1 MGERIWDV
9 RFLLDFNGWEVES
22 VEFLQLTE
30 SNPPSS
36 VNGDCVR
43 WILKKNGDFDFCS
56 YYIMLRGSSSIIF
69 SWKGIWELRH
79 LGRFSLFGLQCGERY
94 SRVII

>member
-1 MGERIWDV
+1 M

-56 YYIMLRGSSSIIF
+56 YYIMLEVPLLLSSLGKAFGS
-69 SWKGIWELRH
+69 
-79 LGRFSLFGLQCGERY
+79 
-94 SRVII
+94 

>member
-1 MGERIWDV
+1 M
-9 RFLLDFNGWEVES
+9 RFLDFYGWEVES

-36 VNGDCVR
+36 VSGDRER
-43 WILKKNGDFDFCS
+43 WILKQNGDFDFCS

-69 SWKGIWELRH
+69 SWKGIWGVKAPR
-79 LGRFSLFGLQCGERY
+79 
-94 SRVII
+94 

>member
-1 MGERIWDV
+1 MWQGVGERIWDA

-36 VNGDCVR
+36 LSGDHVR
-43 WILKKNGDFDFCS
+43 WILKKNGDCYPFLL
-56 YYIMLRGSSSIIF
+56 YYA
-69 SWKGIWELRH
+69 
-79 LGRFSLFGLQCGERY
+79 
-94 SRVII
+94 